1 MERVVL
7 VGVHLDLKDTIMDT
21 NEASIKELHELC
33 AAAGLASVGVF
44 IQNRHKLETGTY
56 IGEGKI
62 AEVAEFIRAND
73 IDKAVF
79 DDELSGIQVRNL
91 ADRLGVGII
100 DRSTLILDIFA
111 QRARSKEG
119 QLQVELAQLRH
130 LLPRLAGSSVVS
142 GLSRAGVGVGARG
155 PGETKLETDKRAI
168 HRKISAIKEDLKD
181 IEKQRET
188 QRKDRKKSGVQSVAL
203 LGYTNAGKSTI
214 MNALTGAE
222 VFAEDMLFATLD
234 PTARKR
240 EMPSG
245 AEVVFV
251 DTVGFV
257 RKLPHHLIR
266 AFSSTLEESMICDV
280 LLHVVDYSSE
290 EREIEEEIVERLLE
304 KLNKAGKPVIKV
316 YNKIDKVEGEPV
328 GATVLGRPRAMGTIA
343 PTNGGEV
350 FISAKEGQGL
360 DILLEAIENALPE
373 KRLIVEICVPYDK
386 GAAVAKLH
394 EVAAVQEE
402 EYEAGG
408 TRMLVSISQK
418 DYDKVRE
425 MINLKE

>member
-1 MERVVL
+1 
-7 VGVHLDLKDTIMDT
+7 
-21 NEASIKELHELC
+21 
-33 AAAGLASVGVF
+33 
-44 IQNRHKLETGTY
+44 
-56 IGEGKI
+56 
-62 AEVAEFIRAND
+62 
-73 IDKAVF
+73 
-79 DDELSGIQVRNL
+79 
-91 ADRLGVGII
+91 
-100 DRSTLILDIFA
+100 
-111 QRARSKEG
+111 
-119 QLQVELAQLRH
+119 
-130 LLPRLAGSSVVS
+130 
-142 GLSRAGVGVGARG
+142 
-155 PGETKLETDKRAI
+155 
-168 HRKISAIKEDLKD
+168 KD